1 MRDILAIIALINVLI
16 LLLACLHF
24 WRTRHEPERRTPR
37 PNPWCATRKE
47 PKP

>member
-1 MRDILAIIALINVLI
+1 MLNLILTLFITNLAIVCGAVI
-16 LLLACLHF
+16 HF
-24 WRTRHEPERRTPR
+24 WRTQHEPERRTPR

>member
-1 MRDILAIIALINVLI
+1 MMDLAMTVLTINVLI